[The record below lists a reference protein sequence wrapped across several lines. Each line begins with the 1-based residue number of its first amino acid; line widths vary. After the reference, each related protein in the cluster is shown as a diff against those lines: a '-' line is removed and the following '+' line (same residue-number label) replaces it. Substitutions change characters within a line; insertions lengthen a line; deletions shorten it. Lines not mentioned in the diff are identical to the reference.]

1 VYVENDVIQNTGGGG
16 VSAADVSDTDKCLS
30 DKSQAGENCSSQ
42 LYPGQSR
49 LMRTP
54 LLTQT
59 AALVPWSRPL
69 LDKYKNIIMQ
79 RSAAFLV
86 LW

>member
-1 VYVENDVIQNTGGGG
+1 
-16 VSAADVSDTDKCLS
+16 
-30 DKSQAGENCSSQ
+30 
-42 LYPGQSR
+42 
-49 LMRTP
+49 MRTP

-59 AALVPWSRPL
+59 PALVPWSRPL